1 VGTPLAVVGVTLTNF
16 RSYENLRLRADAR
29 PVVLTGPNGA
39 GKTNLLEALSYL
51 APGRGLRRARLSQI
65 ARHAPLL
72 DTQEDTPGSS
82 ARQWAVAAEL
92 STPTGPLTVGSGW
105 HAPEEGRAERR
116 AIKID
121 GETAAGPAAL
131 APHVALVW
139 LTPAMDRIF
148 VDAPSGRRRFLDR
161 LVFGLDPAHAARVQ
175 RYDQVRRERARLL
188 QGPAEGQWLAAL
200 ERTMAEHAVAIAA
213 ARLDLVERL
222 EHALTQGAEP
232 FPRPRIVLAGLIED
246 WLAEMPALAAEDRY
260 REALASSRARDAES
274 GSCAG
279 PHRSDL
285 IAHLE
290 LTGAPASEASTGE
303 QKAMLIALVLAHARL
318 LMARRG
324 ASPILLLDEL
334 VAHLDVGR
342 RGALFEA
349 LLDLGAQA
357 WMTGTDRTFFAPLG
371 RNAQFF
377 AVRDATLTEETV
389 IG

>member
-1 VGTPLAVVGVTLTNF
+1 MTLAVVGVTLTNF
-16 RSYENLRLRADAR
+16 RSYESLRLRTDAR

-51 APGRGLRRARLSQI
+51 APGRGLRRARLAQI
-65 ARHAPLL
+65 TRHVAP
-72 DTQEDTPGSS
+72 QGEPEAPSGIK
-82 ARQWAVAAEL
+82 QWAVAAEL
-92 STPTGPLTVGSGW
+92 ATPRGPLSVGSGW
-105 HAPEEGRAERR
+105 IDDGKAERR

-121 GETAAGPAAL
+121 GTPVSGPAAL
-131 APHVALVW
+131 APHVSVVW

-161 LVFGLDPAHAARVQ
+161 LVFGLDPAHAGRVQ

-188 QGPAEGQWLAAL
+188 QNRAEGQWLAAL
-200 ERTMAEHAVAIAA
+200 ERTMAEQAVAIAA

-222 EHALTQGAEP
+222 ERALDQGTAP
-232 FPRPRIVLAGLIED
+232 FPRPRIGLAGLIEE

-260 REALASSRARDAES
+260 RAVLAGARARDAES

-285 IAHLE
+285 VAHLDA
-290 LTGAPASEASTGE
+290 TGAAEASTGE
-303 QKAMLIALVLAHARL
+303 QKAMLISLVLAHARL
-318 LMARRG
+318 LMARRR
-324 ASPILLLDEL
+324 AAPVLLLDEL
-334 VAHLDVGR
+334 VAHLDAAR

-371 RNAQFF
+371 RHAQFF